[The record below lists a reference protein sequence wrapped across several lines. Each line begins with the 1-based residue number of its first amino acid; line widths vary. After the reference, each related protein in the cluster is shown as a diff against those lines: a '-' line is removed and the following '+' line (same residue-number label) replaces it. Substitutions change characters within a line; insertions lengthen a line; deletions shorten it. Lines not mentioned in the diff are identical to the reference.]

1 MNRVPSQS
9 EIDGNDMSVLK
20 KPNEFL
26 LKSMLKSN
34 SHLYKNLELRTA
46 FVLMDQDRNGRI
58 TALEVQSMLQQLG
71 INLREDIVLNLV
83 RQASQS
89 GKMIAISFN

>member
-1 MNRVPSQS
+1 
-9 EIDGNDMSVLK
+9 
-20 KPNEFL
+20 
-26 LKSMLKSN
+26 
-34 SHLYKNLELRTA
+34 
-46 FVLMDQDRNGRI
+46 MDQDRDGRI

-89 GKMIAISFN
+89 GKITYE